1 MMSGGFFFLLG
12 LAFLL
17 THELDA
23 IRCKEWRI
31 FPVTS
36 ALGDDAGYRVFTALH
51 LPLYALLLWGLYG
64 AGDANLAL
72 IVALDLFFIV
82 HLGLHL
88 LLRNLPRNEFG
99 SPFSKVLFWGAGL
112 CGALDLWRVFSLA

>member
-1 MMSGGFFFLLG
+1 MFGVFFLLG

-17 THELDA
+17 THEMDA

-36 ALGDDAGYRVFTALH
+36 ALKDEAGYRVFTALH
-51 LPLYALLLWGLYG
+51 IPLYALLLWGLYG
-64 AGDANLAL
+64 AGGENRAL

-82 HLGLHL
+82 HLLLHL
-88 LLRNLPRNEFG
+88 LLRNLPGNEFN
-99 SPFSKVLFWGAGL
+99 SRFSKGLFWGAGL
-112 CGALDLWRVFSLA
+112 CGALDLLHVFWLA